1 MRDGSEGG
9 TYTTVWIALAVKVS
23 PLCCAMRPT
32 FFSHSAGDN
41 RAKVAKSK
49 WMLILLE
56 NCMRANWWKGGGG
69 GEDVMEQ
76 DQATHGCLG
85 PSPGKGD
92 TYTGVGALKP
102 LHDLDDKGL
111 HPLEVRGADAA

>member
-1 MRDGSEGG
+1 
-9 TYTTVWIALAVKVS
+9 
-23 PLCCAMRPT
+23 
-32 FFSHSAGDN
+32 
-41 RAKVAKSK
+41 
-49 WMLILLE
+49 
-56 NCMRANWWKGGGG
+56 
-69 GEDVMEQ
+69 MEQ